1 MTDTEP
7 WLVLAVV
14 EEPFPFAVVDGF
26 WDRDLLLGVREE
38 VEQVDLAQCRRY
50 LNERENKY
58 DAGAHLFPPGT
69 RTHELFNAM
78 RDLAEPLSQAFGIE
92 GLAMEEMSG
101 CHLIPPGG
109 FLAVHT
115 DWNRSQWS
123 GLYRRLN
130 LLVYLNE
137 DWDEEGG
144 CLHLEGVDPPTEIR
158 IKPEFNRT
166 VALEASDRAW
176 HGHPLATANR
186 WRYSAAGYFSAP
198 EPPAGFK
205 REHDTEWLR

>member
-1 MTDTEP
+1 MDLE
-7 WLVLAVV
+7 VAH
-14 EEPFPFAVVDGF
+14 EPFAHAVVDGY
-26 WDRDLLLGVREE
+26 WDEELLKGVRHEIGL
-38 VEQVDLAQCRRY
+38 VDLGHCRRY
-50 LNERENKY
+50 LNELENKY

-69 RTHELFNAM
+69 RTHELFGAM
-78 RDLAEPLSQAFGIE
+78 RDLAGPLSEAFGIE

-137 DWDEEGG
+137 DWDDGMGG
-144 CLHLEGVDPPTEIR
+144 CLHLVRVDPPMEVR
-158 IKPEFNRT
+158 IAPEFNRS
-166 VALEASDRAW
+166 VVLEASDRAW
-176 HGHPLATANR
+176 HGHPLPTTGNR
-186 WRYSAAGYFSAP
+186 WRFSAAGYYSAP
-198 EPPAGFK
+198 EPPAGFTD
-205 REHDTEWLR
+205 EHDTVFLQ